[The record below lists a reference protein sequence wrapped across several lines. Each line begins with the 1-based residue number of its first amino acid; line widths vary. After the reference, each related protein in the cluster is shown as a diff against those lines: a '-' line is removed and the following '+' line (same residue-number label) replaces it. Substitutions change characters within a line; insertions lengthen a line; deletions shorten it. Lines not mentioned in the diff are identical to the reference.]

1 MTTYGTVS
9 DADTYHAGR
18 GNVAWAAATDP
29 DKASALL
36 RASEYIDGTYR
47 TAFQGYRTDGRSQ
60 VREWPREDAYVFEK
74 WDWVEL
80 PNNIVPV
87 EVESATYEAALRE
100 LTPGFL
106 TPDVVPGK
114 NKKSVRVEG
123 AVSVEYWSDEQRPVI
138 EKIAQVLAPLIASD
152 GYRNNPL
159 SGKVTI
165 A

>member
-1 MTTYGTVS
+1 MAAYGTTAE
-9 DADTYHAGR
+9 ADTYHADR
-18 GNVAWAAATDP
+18 GNSAWAAAAEA
-29 DKASALL
+29 DKQSALL

-47 TAFQGYRTDGRSQ
+47 TAFQGYRTNGRSQ
-60 VREWPREDAYVFEK
+60 VREWPREDAFVFEK

-80 PNNIVPV
+80 PNDTVPV
-87 EVESATYEAALRE
+87 EVLSATYEAALRE

-106 TPDVVPGK
+106 TPDVIPGK